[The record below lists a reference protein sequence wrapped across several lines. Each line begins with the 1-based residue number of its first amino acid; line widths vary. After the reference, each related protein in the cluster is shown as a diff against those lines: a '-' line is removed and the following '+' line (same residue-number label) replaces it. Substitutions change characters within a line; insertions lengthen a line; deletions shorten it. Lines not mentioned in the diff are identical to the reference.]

1 MQRHRRSSLGGGGV
15 LPFAGH
21 SFLLTAYSDEK
32 QKERICH
39 KITQLGGHV
48 LDDVPKPQVLA
59 LLYPDT
65 QPDCTSAVLVCVKH
79 IRSAQDRVLFCCA
92 LLQQEHHTSCC
103 STDRASWDSAGMAAA
118 ALYTMLEHI
127 VAYCIWHLVPFPASC
142 RSVRQASC

>member
-48 LDDVPKPQVLA
+48 LEDIPKPQVLA
-59 LLYPDT
+59 LLHPAG
-65 QPDCTSAVLVCVKH
+65 QPNCTSTVPVRVKH
-79 IRSAQDRVLFCCA
+79 NRESQRQGVVLLCSA
-92 LLQQEHHTSCC
+92 
-103 STDRASWDSAGMAAA
+103 SAG
-118 ALYTMLEHI
+118 
-127 VAYCIWHLVPFPASC
+127 AS
-142 RSVRQASC
+142 QLKL